1 MILQIEQCRVGKG
14 WRNREGSGGEHG
26 LRGWAAGGF
35 SGTRAVRRRCIVLAK
50 ISIRDGSEAGTFF
63 SALTFGIFFQRPKKK
78 GKKKRERDIRRKD
91 IILRPETEVGLE
103 RIG

>member
-1 MILQIEQCRVGKG
+1 M
-14 WRNREGSGGEHG
+14 
-26 LRGWAAGGF
+26 
-35 SGTRAVRRRCIVLAK
+35 LAK

-63 SALTFGIFFQRPKKK
+63 SALTFEIFFQRPEKKE
-78 GKKKRERDIRRKD
+78 KKKRERDIRRKD